1 MLKQRAFTLLELM
14 VTVVII
20 AILAAISYPSYIRY
34 IEKKDLALAKQE
46 AQHIATELE
55 RFKAKNFSYKG
66 FDASYIYN
74 AGTVTPYDATTGS
87 LLLPLDATSTTAKYT
102 LTLLDGTQ
110 HLPLSILKDS
120 TNKETTDSAKVQG
133 LNWVIIVER
142 AKDSGGEPKQAN
154 NYDLLIKS
162 DGFRCTTKVKNLVS
176 EYTDCGS
183 NSETW

>member
-20 AILAAISYPSYIRY
+20 AILAAIAYPIYTRY
-34 IEKKDLALAKQE
+34 IEKKDLAVAKQE
-46 AQHIATELE
+46 AQRIATELE

-66 FDASYIYN
+66 FDVTYLYN
-74 AGTVTPYDATTGS
+74 AGTVTPYNATTGT

-110 HLPLSILKDS
+110 HLPLSILKGSDG
-120 TNKETTDSAKVQG
+120 NETADSAKVQG

-142 AKDSGGEPKQAN
+142 AKNNSGEPKQAN
-154 NYDLLIKS
+154 NYDLLINS
-162 DGFRCTTKVKNLVS
+162 DGFRCMTKVKNVVS
-176 EYTDCGS
+176 GYTDCGS